1 MKFGFKKIEAI
12 VYDPYFN
19 HISHLYLSCG
29 LINPSIQGIVGGY
42 LPTSTLFE
50 TPLPGHESQLTL
62 ALGIVGATVM
72 PHNLYLHSSLS
83 QTRKINHK
91 DKKDVRKQCAL

>member
-1 MKFGFKKIEAI
+1 MTTLILTILAI
-12 VYDPYFN
+12 FT
-19 HISHLYLSCG
+19 YLVALS
-29 LINPSIQGIVGGY
+29 NPSFQGIAEGY
-42 LPTSTLFE
+42 LPNSTLFE
-50 TPLPGHESQLTL
+50 SPLPGHESQLTL

-91 DKKDVRKQCAL
+91 DKDDVRKAVRL